1 MHTSIGYLVFLN
13 SIARRIR
20 KNLGYLLS
28 LISKLAKMLD
38 IWFILC
44 NEEDKK
50 DVNRC
55 LVFEEVYQ
63 KIPKILIQCTCM
75 HAFIV
80 LREKI
85 WGSI

>member
-63 KIPKILIQCTCM
+63 KILKILIHACM
-75 HAFIV
+75 H
-80 LREKI
+80 LLYSLKHSGEL
-85 WGSI
+85 

>member
-1 MHTSIGYLVFLN
+1 MTGISWTIVYAYIYWLPGVLN

-55 LVFEEVYQ
+55 LVFEEFYQ
-63 KIPKILIQCTCM
+63 KIPKILI
-75 HAFIV
+75 HACIYYTP
-80 LREKI
+80 
-85 WGSI
+85 